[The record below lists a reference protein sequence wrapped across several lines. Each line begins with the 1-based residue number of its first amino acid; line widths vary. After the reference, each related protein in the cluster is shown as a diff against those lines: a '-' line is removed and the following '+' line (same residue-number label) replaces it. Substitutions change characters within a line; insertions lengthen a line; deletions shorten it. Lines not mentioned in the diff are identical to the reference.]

1 MADRSEQG
9 RRRADRPG
17 RFGFWG
23 QPSTLGGMHERS
35 VHRIL
40 LLPTARRRL
49 DDHQRSCGNPIGN
62 GDDQSPR
69 WNQWPPGHRD
79 DHSNDHGTPRP
90 QRVVAGSNR
99 TAAAN
104 HRRSQAANPM
114 SLPQEPRPCSA
125 SWWRRLT
132 RILARSQRGP
142 PPPPPDPLDPHEL
155 GRHGEEIA
163 ARMLARSGLRIIS
176 RNQRV
181 AGVEVDVIAE
191 SPDED
196 LLLIIEVKTSRGNTP
211 PEHRVDRSRRQR
223 LARAASSLARNR
235 AVAIEVV
242 AVSINDGKSA
252 VRRIRLEPSDIPAPV
267 LRGGGSTFNGR

>member
-1 MADRSEQG
+1 
-9 RRRADRPG
+9 
-17 RFGFWG
+17 
-23 QPSTLGGMHERS
+23 
-35 VHRIL
+35 
-40 LLPTARRRL
+40 
-49 DDHQRSCGNPIGN
+49 
-62 GDDQSPR
+62 
-69 WNQWPPGHRD
+69 
-79 DHSNDHGTPRP
+79 
-90 QRVVAGSNR
+90 
-99 TAAAN
+99 
-104 HRRSQAANPM
+104 
-114 SLPQEPRPCSA
+114 
-125 SWWRRLT
+125 
-132 RILARSQRGP
+132 
-142 PPPPPDPLDPHEL
+142 
-155 GRHGEEIA
+155 
-163 ARMLARSGLRIIS
+163 MLARSGLRIIS

-242 AVSINDGKSA
+242 AVSINAGKSA